1 MRTIFKSIF
10 VALLIFSLASC
21 NDRLEGDEILSTE
34 PLKIDSVKIAQ
45 DTMDIYTTQTI
56 KTYSQFSTQCEGFYG
71 YDYQHVAP
79 LERKVISYKLK
90 LQPAVV
96 KLRQEFHRSIS
107 GHNKSEL
114 MFSDSGTAKIQPVQI
129 SGSKRISWFNN

>member
-10 VALLIFSLASC
+10 ASVLIFSLASC

-56 KTYSQFSTQCEGFYG
+56 KTYSLFSTQCEGFYG

-79 LERKVISYKLK
+79 LERKVISYKFK
-90 LQPAVV
+90 TSASCGEVATRVSQINFRPQQTGTYVFRFWNGKDTAGANIWIEKNIVV
-96 KLRQEFHRSIS
+96 Q
-107 GHNKSEL
+107 
-114 MFSDSGTAKIQPVQI
+114 
-129 SGSKRISWFNN
+129 

>member
-1 MRTIFKSIF
+1 MNTMFKSIF
-10 VALLIFSLASC
+10 AAFVVFSLASC

-34 PLKIDSVKIAQ
+34 PVNIDRVKIAQ

-79 LERKVISYKLK
+79 LERKVISYKFKTSASCGEMATRTSQINFRPQETGTYLFK
-90 LQPAVV
+90 FWTGKDAAGANIWIEKNIVV
-96 KLRQEFHRSIS
+96 Q
-107 GHNKSEL
+107 
-114 MFSDSGTAKIQPVQI
+114 
-129 SGSKRISWFNN
+129 